1 MAEKPRAK
9 APQAGDKLAFLLVLV
24 PYLME
29 RGRVSVTDVA
39 THFSVP
45 EEQVRDAVRLIAISG
60 IPGDTG
66 TYQHG
71 DLFDLAW
78 DDFEEN
84 DEILLTNLVAIDDSP
99 RFSAREAAALIAGLQ
114 YLSGL
119 PENADR
125 TAISTLMAKLS
136 RGASATPSP
145 VAVEGTESNAV
156 LAVIRD
162 AVDSGTQL
170 GFDYIDW
177 KGEAGHRIV
186 DPLRVESLDNDW
198 YLRAWC
204 HMRESVRTF
213 RIDRMIDPAS
223 TGEPVAFR
231 TRDITLGESL
241 FEGSRDDIEVTLEV
255 ARAALPLLADFSPAT
270 AEPTD
275 DPEWVRTTIRVPHF
289 HRLKRL
295 AAGMSATVRVVA
307 PADARAAVAE
317 WASAAVS
324 RYTGNPDPVT

>member
-1 MAEKPRAK
+1 MAEVKGRQK

-29 RGRVSVTDVA
+29 RGRTSVTDVA
-39 THFSVP
+39 AHFGVS

-78 DDFEEN
+78 DDFDES
-84 DEILLTNLVAIDDSP
+84 DEILLTNLVAIDDAP

-145 VAVEGTESNAV
+145 VAVEDSESNSV
-156 LAVIRD
+156 LAVIRE
-162 AVDSGTQL
+162 AVAKGTQL
-170 GFDYIDW
+170 EFDYIGW
-177 KGEAGHRIV
+177 EGTRGRRVV

-204 HMRESVRTF
+204 HLRESVRTF
-213 RIDRMIDPAS
+213 RMDRMIDPVA
-223 TGEPVAFR
+223 TDAPVSDR
-231 TRDITLGESL
+231 SRDISLGDTL
-241 FEGSRDDIEVTLEV
+241 FEGSRSDTVVTLEV
-255 ARAALPLLADFSPAT
+255 ARAALPLLADFSPS
-270 AEPTD
+270 EPVDAGGDT
-275 DPEWVRTTIRVPHF
+275 VVTTISVPHF

-295 AAGMSATVRVVA
+295 AAGMAGMLRVVD
-307 PADARAAVAE
+307 PPEARDAVAE
-317 WASAAVS
+317 WASAALS
-324 RYTGNPDPVT
+324 RYTQHQ